1 MSKDIENKA
10 VKPSKKVFF
19 INSELIRVIHI
30 NRSSNIVKLLNLSNG
45 KEQSMLYSDFK
56 KHRKRA
62 YSVIDSA
69 KILNRSR
76 IGLQKYYLSGLI
88 PKPIGAKINGERDFR
103 VMSYYSEDTLFEIRE
118 IMTTIHHG
126 RPRKDGNITP
136 SNVPTEQE
144 LRSRMGDAIMLYT
157 KTSDGRFIPTWKE
170 DTW

>member
-1 MSKDIENKA
+1 MSKDINDK
-10 VKPSKKVFF
+10 VIKPSERVFF
-19 INSELIRVIHI
+19 INDDLIRVIHI
-30 NRSSNIVKLLNLSNG
+30 NRPSNIVKLLNLTQG
-45 KEQSMLYSDFK
+45 KDQSMLYSDFK

-62 YSVIDSA
+62 YSVVNSA

-76 IGLQKYYLSGLI
+76 IALQKYYLNGLI
-88 PKPIGAKINGERDFR
+88 PKPIGAKLNGEREFR

-126 RPRKDGNITP
+126 RPRTDGNITP

-157 KTSDGRFIPTWKE
+157 KTSDGRFIPTWQE
-170 DTW
+170 ETW

>member
-1 MSKDIENKA
+1 MSKDIGDKA
-10 VKPSKKVFF
+10 IKPSEKVFF
-19 INSELIRVIHI
+19 LNSELIRVIHI
-30 NRSSNIVKLLNLSNG
+30 NRSSNIVKLLNLNNG
-45 KEQSMLYSDFK
+45 KYQSMLYSDFK

-62 YSVIDSA
+62 YSVISSA

-76 IGLQKYYLSGLI
+76 IGLQKYYLGGLI
-88 PKPIGAKINGERDFR
+88 PKPIGAKLNGERDFR